1 MIEERGTVDSAQWL
15 ASYQERLDRMA
26 ADTQAAQTNLRQA
39 SGRAASARGEVE
51 VSVASS
57 GALTGLRLAA
67 SVRAMESDQ
76 LAQLI
81 LDTARE
87 AHRAVGSQVV
97 GIMTEYVGE
106 GPALDRIR
114 ERVPEAMAQSDTRTD
129 DEYFTAPEI
138 IQ

>member
-1 MIEERGTVDSAQWL
+1 MDSAQWL

-26 ADTQAAQTNLRQA
+26 ADAQTAQTNLRQA
-39 SGRAASARGEVE
+39 SGHAASPRGDVE
-51 VSVASS
+51 VSVGPT

-67 SVRAMESDQ
+67 SVRTLESDQ

-106 GPALDRIR
+106 GPALDGIR
-114 ERVPEAMAQSDTRTD
+114 RRLPEAMSQSEARTD
-129 DEYFTAPEI
+129 DDYFTAPEI

>member
-1 MIEERGTVDSAQWL
+1 MDSTQWL
-15 ASYQERLDRMA
+15 TSYRERLDRMA
-26 ADTQAAQTNLRQA
+26 ADAQTATTNLRQA
-39 SGRAASARGEVE
+39 SGRAASPRGEVE
-51 VSVASS
+51 VSVGPS

-67 SVRAMESDQ
+67 SVRTLESDH

-87 AHRAVGSQVV
+87 ARRAVGSQVV

-106 GPALDRIR
+106 GPALDGLR
-114 ERVPEAMAQSDTRTD
+114 ERLPEVMAQSDTRTD